1 MRDVSSQPRPG
12 SGHRPPAHT
21 ARTRG
26 MTLIELLVTLA
37 VAAIILTVGVPS
49 FRDLMQDIRATT
61 VTNRLM
67 ASIQHTRSEAV
78 RRGMPVT
85 LCASDDGATCTN
97 VAPTD
102 SADFSQGWIVVS
114 GYPGDPGSELL
125 RVHSPDVGDI
135 DIPENLSNGH
145 SLTYSPTGETRAPGG
160 AFIAGNLQICHDG
173 RDRRVI
179 ISKTGRPRVAKQAC
193 DD

>member
-85 LCASDDGATCTN
+85 LCASADGATCTN
-97 VAPTD
+97 SNP
-102 SADFSQGWIVVS
+102 ADFSQGWIVVS

-125 RVHSPDVGDI
+125 RVHQPDVGDI

-193 DD
+193 GD